1 MTLVNDFFSQVKL
14 DRRIRLWNWNL
25 TLQVDVC
32 VYMHMQCI
40 YTFMYVEFFV

>member
-32 VYMHMQCI
+32 VIYMQCI